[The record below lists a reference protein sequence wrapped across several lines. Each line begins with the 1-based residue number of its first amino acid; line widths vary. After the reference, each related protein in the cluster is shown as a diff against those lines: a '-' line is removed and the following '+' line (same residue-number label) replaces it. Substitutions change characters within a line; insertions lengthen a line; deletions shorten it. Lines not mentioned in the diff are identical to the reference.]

1 MAIANLN
8 ETIMAYKLRRNNLQN
23 DITTYQSQ
31 KRLATYEQLDFMQLT
46 EAQKTEQKNKWKAEY
61 EAGKD
66 TIYAD
71 IVSYTE
77 IDEYEDAIDKIEA
90 EYEIY
95 NAELTAWETDIDNQ
109 ITTADTEL
117 TEVEA
122 YIESYEEMLSNN
134 ISNDFNYGIS

>member
-8 ETIMAYKLRRNNLQN
+8 ETLMAYKLRRNRLQL
-23 DITTYQSQ
+23 DITDYQSQ
-31 KRLATYEQLDFMQLT
+31 KRLATNEQLDFMQLT
-46 EAQKTEQKNKWKAEY
+46 EAQKSEQKNKWQAEF

-71 IVSYTE
+71 IESYTE

-95 NAELTAWETDIDNQ
+95 NAELTAWETDLDNQ

-122 YIESYEEMLSNN
+122 YIESYQEMLSNN
-134 ISNDFNYGIS
+134 ISNDFNYGLN

>member
-8 ETIMAYKLRRNNLQN
+8 ETIMAYKLRRNNLQLQ
-23 DITTYQSQ
+23 ITDLQSQ
-31 KRLATYEQLDFMQLT
+31 KRLATNEQLDFMQLT
-46 EAQKTEQKNKWKAEY
+46 QAQKTEQKNKWKAEF

-71 IVSYTE
+71 ITDYTE
-77 IDEYEDAIDKIEA
+77 IDEQEDAVDKIEA
-90 EYEIY
+90 DYEIY
-95 NAELTAWETDIDNQ
+95 NAELTAWETDLDNQ

-122 YIESYEEMLSNN
+122 YIESYGEMLSNN
-134 ISNDFNYGIS
+134 ISNDFNYGLN

>member
-8 ETIMAYKLRRNNLQN
+8 ETLMAYKLRRNRLQL
-23 DITTYQSQ
+23 DITDYQSQ
-31 KRLATYEQLDFMQLT
+31 KRLATNEQLDFMQLT
-46 EAQKTEQKNKWKAEY
+46 QAQKAEQKNKWKAEF

-71 IVSYTE
+71 VTAYTE
-77 IDEYEDAIDKIEA
+77 IDEYQDAVDKIEA

-95 NAELTAWETDIDNQ
+95 NAELTAWETDLDNQ

-117 TEVEA
+117 TEIEA

-134 ISNDFNYGIS
+134 ISNDFNYGLN

>member
-8 ETIMAYKLRRNNLQN
+8 ETLMAYKLRRNRLQL
-23 DITTYQSQ
+23 DITDYQSQ
-31 KRLATYEQLDFMQLT
+31 KRLATNEQLDFMQLT
-46 EAQKTEQKNKWKAEY
+46 QAQKAEQKNKWKAEF

-71 IVSYTE
+71 ITAYTE
-77 IDEYEDAIDKIEA
+77 IDEYQDAIDKIEA

-95 NAELTAWETDIDNQ
+95 NAELTAWETDLDNQ

-117 TEVEA
+117 TEIEA

-134 ISNDFNYGIS
+134 ISNDFNYGLN

>member
-8 ETIMAYKLRRNNLQN
+8 ETIMAYKLRRNRLQL
-23 DITTYQSQ
+23 DITDYQSQ
-31 KRLATYEQLDFMQLT
+31 KRLATNEQLDFMQLT
-46 EAQKTEQKNKWKAEY
+46 QAQKTEQKNKWKAEY

-71 IVSYTE
+71 IASYTE

-95 NAELTAWETDIDNQ
+95 NAELTAWETDLDNM

-117 TEVEA
+117 TEIEA
-122 YIESYEEMLSNN
+122 YIESYEEMLSTN
-134 ISNDFNYGIS
+134 ISNDFNYGLN